1 MKVIDLTLTISEKIP
16 TFPGSPRPNFIP
28 WENIK
33 EDGYNLELLFLSTHT
48 GTHMDAPYHFLEK
61 GAKIHEISL
70 KKLVSEAVLIQSRG
84 SRDRFGIKQISITK
98 ADIQK
103 FEKQHGKIDGFS
115 SVIFYTGW
123 NVPHLWGTYDDVTEH
138 LPLSPDYNQEK
149 YYFTKNPGLSV
160 SGAEYLASKKIN
172 LVGIDSPN
180 IDMGTDHKF
189 SVHQIFAK
197 KGILIVENLTNLH
210 ILFHMLHPETA
221 AKKRMY
227 WYTRRSQDPPAV
239 TSRRF
244 RDPKTGKYQSPKKL
258 PTFHLVVLPLKLKN
272 ATGSP
277 VRAIAFVD

>member
-1 MKVIDLTLTISEKIP
+1 MEIIDLTLTVDDKIP

-70 KKLVSEAVLIQSRG
+70 NKLVSEAVLIQSRR
-84 SRDRFGIKQISITK
+84 SYDRLGMKQISITK

-103 FEKQHGKIDGFS
+103 FEKKYGEIDGFS
-115 SVIFYTGW
+115 SVIFNTGW
-123 NVPHLWGTYDDVTEH
+123 GADF
-138 LPLSPDYNQEK
+138 NQK

-160 SGAEYLASKKIN
+160 SGAEYLASKKIK

-180 IDMGTDHKF
+180 IDVGMDHKF

-197 KGILIVENLTNLH
+197 KGILIVENLWLAQ
-210 ILFHMLHPETA
+210 LFHRVHQTVEE
-221 AKKRMY
+221 KRNAM
-227 WYTRRSQDPPAV
+227 TFTL
-239 TSRRF
+239 TSKGPRF
-244 RDPKTGKYQSPKKL
+244 QDPKTGKFQSPNKL
-258 PTFHLVVLPLKLKN
+258 PTCHLVVLPLKLKD